1 MWTGHTMQVRLW
13 WQGQGHPKLFYQQKG
28 SVKMEAETQSCEQH
42 LPLPHVVESH
52 SKKQQAHRIRKH
64 KVWKRRWQSLTT
76 GVCVWGG
83 GEPVTILRWKAS
95 IPHGTN
101 GGISM
106 LTQSS
111 TRITSLCCALST
123 LDRAKSKEMTRC
135 CRKRLEQW
143 TPRGKNTRLHHRT
156 NFNTKVCMCL
166 EVYCVTQQKE
176 ETTTWH
182 VILTILTFQS
192 LSALLTV

>member
-1 MWTGHTMQVRLW
+1 MTGARPPEALLSTK
-13 WQGQGHPKLFYQQKG
+13 GQCEDG
-28 SVKMEAETQSCEQH
+28 SRNGKQWAASAPPPRGREPLKETASSSYKEA
-42 LPLPHVVESH
+42 
-52 SKKQQAHRIRKH
+52 
-64 KVWKRRWQSLTT
+64 QSLKKKVTISDNR
-76 GVCVWGG
+76 CVGG

-95 IPHGTN
+95 ILHGTD